1 MLNYRPMN
9 KLKTAHKI
17 EISEDF
23 VEIVKLEY
31 NSLQD
36 QIILKKKDDV
46 RQIMKQN
53 FEVIDEQHEIVSK
66 MKSLTPFCEK
76 VRFSQTYSEHDD
88 FEVKINSKSFKSRV
102 RLFPYIEK
110 LPVMLSWA
118 PLQQNFSVED
128 EIELTN
134 IPYMGED
141 HDPKFIEEL
150 LRNYEGRVHGNFPF
164 DFNENQLMDLLK
176 ILNEKYNWDKVSS
189 GKIKKNVGTVENFD
203 FPEIIFKVIA
213 EAFGDAEDYEKLI
226 ARYVEMKSMAEK
238 NATDGVDTVTP
249 NLDNEEEMR
258 EMEKFLRTT
267 QPDNTLIEH
276 KREDATHTFR
286 SLICRRCFKYDC
298 AMHPYRSSKSMWN
311 NANVYLSDIAGPC
324 EKNCFKIE
332 FPNIN
337 EELHNGNELNCDLNQ
352 WTLSERTMLNV
363 LLPIFRIDYCA
374 LSQLIKSKTCS
385 QVFLYVQTFKKED
398 LENLMTTNENQN
410 HQTVT
415 NNRGIK
421 RKKMK
426 QRKRPLPKI
435 SKIINDPDY
444 LKNGNDNLSDCGE
457 VIEHSAFGSKTDSN
471 QFYHP
476 CDHPGF
482 PCDERCNCR
491 QAGNF
496 CEKFC
501 QCSRTCS
508 NRFIGCK
515 CRGQCN
521 TKQCPC
527 FLANRECDQDLC
539 QCCAPKHINRSYS
552 LKSLTNF
559 ESNGVSTKSTSLSN
573 SGAENSH
580 DSFNSHI
587 FSTNGVYK
595 TQISNES
602 IQREFSNSSNNCVDS
617 TANPN
622 NITCKN
628 MAIQRGQRKH
638 LLMSVSDVAG
648 WGIYTKEDILKNEFI
663 YEYCGEI
670 ISQDEADRRG
680 KIYDKTMSS
689 FLFNLNQSFVVDAT
703 RKGNKIRFANHSV
716 NPNCCAKILLVNGD
730 HRIGIFAKHNI
741 KAGDEL
747 FFDYRYGPT
756 EQLKYVGIEREIET
770 QNISGNQSSNRKYS
784 N

>member
-1 MLNYRPMN
+1 MTKHR
-9 KLKTAHKI
+9 TANKI
-17 EISEDF
+17 EICDNF

-46 RQIMKQN
+46 RQILKHN
-53 FEVIDEQHEIVSK
+53 LDIIDEQIAMVSK
-66 MKSLTPFCEK
+66 MKSLSPFCEK

-88 FEVKINSKSFKSRV
+88 FEVKINSKSYKSRV
-102 RLFPYIEK
+102 RLLPYIEK

-164 DFNENQLMDLLK
+164 DFNENQLIDLLK
-176 ILNEKYNWDKVSS
+176 TLNEKYDWYKLADNKVKKHQE
-189 GKIKKNVGTVENFD
+189 KIENFD
-203 FPEIIFKVIA
+203 YPEIIFKAIA
-213 EAFGDAEDYEKLI
+213 EAFGDVEDYGKLI
-226 ARYVEMKSMAEK
+226 ARYLEMKLLSEK
-238 NATDGVDTVTP
+238 SASDGVETVTP
-249 NLDNEEEMR
+249 NLDNEEEIR
-258 EMEKFLRTT
+258 EMEKFLRAT
-267 QPDNTLIEH
+267 QPENSIIEH
-276 KREDATHTFR
+276 KRDDATHTFR

-311 NANVYLSDIAGPC
+311 NANAYSSDVIGPC
-324 EKNCFKIE
+324 EKNCFKLELTNIE
-332 FPNIN
+332 GDSLNVNIN
-337 EELHNGNELNCDLNQ
+337 HCDYNQ

-363 LLPIFRIDYCA
+363 LLPLFRTDYCA
-374 LSQLIKSKTCS
+374 LSQLLKSKSCA
-385 QVFLYVQTFKKED
+385 QVYSYVQAYKKED
-398 LENLMTTNENQN
+398 LENMMTASDNQT
-410 HQTVT
+410 HQTVN

-435 SKIINDPDY
+435 SKLAKDLDY
-444 LKNGNDNLSDCGE
+444 KNGNDNLSDCE
-457 VIEHSAFGSKTDSN
+457 VIDHSAFGSKTDSN

-482 PCDERCNCR
+482 PCDEKCNCR
-491 QAGNF
+491 QVGNF

-501 QCSRTCS
+501 QCSRSCS

-515 CRGQCN
+515 CRGHCN

-552 LKSLTNF
+552 LKSLTNLDM
-559 ESNGVSTKSTSLSN
+559 NGITTKFSSLSN

-580 DSFNSHI
+580 DSFISHSV
-587 FSTNGVYK
+587 STNGLYK
-595 TQISNES
+595 TQVSNDS
-602 IQREFSNSSNNCVDS
+602 FQKDLSNSNNNNNGTDSN
-617 TANPN
+617 TN
-622 NITCKN
+622 NSITCKN

-648 WGIYTKEDILKNEFI
+648 WGIYTKEDIVKNEFI

-770 QNISGNQSSNRKYS
+770 QNLSGNQSSNRKYS